1 MKNASIF
8 ALASVIVALAGC
20 GGTNSDSSKPA
31 NAFAAQITQ
40 AGVSPTLVASDYAT
54 IVQQLYVSY
63 FGRPADTGGFASFK
77 GQMAEIGAPNDIQL
91 LLTAYSSD
99 ARVRSLID
107 SFGSSAESAAL
118 YGGDNTT
125 FVTAIYTNV
134 LGRAPDAEGLAFWVG
149 EINSGKLT
157 RARASLDILAGALKN
172 TSAQGQLDAALVNK
186 KITVALSFTNTLIA
200 APVNGY
206 SGDAAAARA
215 RTMLSSLTAS
225 TSTATYEA
233 AINTVVS
240 DLAALVPSWSLRA
253 PMTTWLG
260 QSIGVN
266 FLVSGMCTGSVSEA
280 NGAPSQVAF
289 DGSTRTAVAT
299 VSVWQF
305 TNCSPATFN
314 ATESTYYDSNY
325 SLVGSAVTTLHTLS
339 VNGTEFVTFA
349 QPANALPATV
359 RIGDTGTIGV
369 ATVYTT
375 SAKTSTTGSRTYSY
389 AIEADDGS
397 STTAIANFRTLSTN
411 GAGAPLLTLQTK
423 YRLNANAT
431 LSLIAQDIQ
440 FATTSTIH
448 LVKKAQPT
456 ALSGTDTVVGT
467 GEVVV
472 AGKTVTVHYTG
483 WLYDPTVGNRH
494 GAQFDSSIGK
504 SPFAFK
510 SGAGGVISGWDQ
522 GVLGMRVGGK
532 RTLIIPSNLGYGTT
546 GAGASI
552 PPNAGLVFDV
562 EVISVQ

>member
-8 ALASVIVALAGC
+8 ALASVVVALAGC
-20 GGTNSDSSKPA
+20 GGSSTDSTKPA

-54 IVQQLYVSY
+54 VVQQLYVSY

-91 LLTAYSSD
+91 LITAYSSD
-99 ARVRSLID
+99 ARVKNLID

-118 YGGDNTT
+118 YGGDNTA

-134 LGRAPDAEGLAFWVG
+134 LGRAPDAGGLAFWVG
-149 EINSGKLT
+149 ELNANRLT
-157 RARASLDILAGALKN
+157 RARASLDIMAGALKN
-172 TSAQGQLDAALVNK
+172 TTAQGQLDAALVDK

-240 DLAALVPSWSLRA
+240 ELAALVPSWSLRA
-253 PMTTWLG
+253 PMATWLS
-260 QSIGVN
+260 QSMGVN
-266 FLVSGMCTGSVSEA
+266 YLVSGMCTGSVSEA

-289 DGSTRTAVAT
+289 DGTTRTAVAT
-299 VSVWQF
+299 AAVWQF

-314 ATESTYYDSNY
+314 AIESTYYDSNY
-325 SLVGSAVTTLHTLS
+325 NLVGSAVTTAHVLS
-339 VNGTEFVTFA
+339 GTEFVTFA

-359 RIGDTGTIGV
+359 RIGDTGTIGS
-369 ATVYTT
+369 ATVYAT
-375 SAKTSTTGSRTYSY
+375 SAKTGTTSTRTYSY

-397 STTAIANFRTLSTN
+397 TTTAIANFRTLTTN
-411 GAGAPLLTLQTK
+411 SSGQPLLTLQTK
-423 YRLNANAT
+423 YRLGANAS
-431 LSLIAQDIQ
+431 LALIAQDIQ

-456 ALSGTDTVVGT
+456 ALATTDVVVGT
-467 GEVVV
+467 G
-472 AGKTVTVHYTG
+472 ALASTGKSVTVNYTG
-483 WLYDPTVGNRH
+483 WLYDPTVGTRR
-494 GAQFDSSIGK
+494 GTQFDTSTGRG
-504 SPFAFK
+504 PFTFTV
-510 SGAGGVISGWDQ
+510 GGGGVISGWDQ
-522 GVLGMRVGGK
+522 GVNGMRVGGK
-532 RTLIIPSNLGYGTT
+532 RILIIPSNLGYGAS

-552 PPNAGLVFDV
+552 PPNAGLVFEV
-562 EVISVQ
+562 EVVSVQ